1 VIDDDEESY
10 TVQRI
15 IKMKNAH
22 EALPTQMSEDDASKG
37 ATLLLSV
44 NQSGGIIAHSIHAH
58 TINVQAPLARVG
70 QDAAFESI
78 LARARKIH
86 EDRTAIIAA
95 GTGSVPVLDG
105 GVIVMHVVPF
115 SAVDTRST
123 PSFDEISRNPKMFL
137 PIGSVHLDFRISFDG
152 LLTGSNGDGLG
163 KPQRAYVQ
171 VFRSGAIEAIEAI
184 EASLARGRQ
193 GNCLILPLIQAT
205 IIQYSRIYAASLQ
218 ACGIDPPIAVLV
230 SLVQAKGMRL
240 LRDTIDRMVMLP
252 ADTPFGPINDD
263 LLHFGEAIFDTVP
276 TDNNES
282 AKLLNPILGHFANA
296 AGLAS
301 SPYFDADG
309 NYAGRFKV

>member
-1 VIDDDEESY
+1 
-10 TVQRI
+10 
-15 IKMKNAH
+15 
-22 EALPTQMSEDDASKG
+22 
-37 ATLLLSV
+37 
-44 NQSGGIIAHSIHAH
+44 
-58 TINVQAPLARVG
+58 
-70 QDAAFESI
+70 
-78 LARARKIH
+78 
-86 EDRTAIIAA
+86 
-95 GTGSVPVLDG
+95 
-105 GVIVMHVVPF
+105 
-115 SAVDTRST
+115 
-123 PSFDEISRNPKMFL
+123 MFL